1 MLAESGDAIQI
12 RALKRYA
19 SDYELSRRALSSEPC
34 EIIYKE
40 KIAIIGAGPAGLTA
54 AVDLIRLGYP
64 VIVFEAKKDPGGMLR
79 YGIPVYRLPER
90 ILKREIDW
98 IKSLGVKI
106 KTDKKI
112 KDPSEL
118 INQGFS
124 AVLVAGGAPKSFPL
138 GLEGGKSKG
147 VIDALD
153 FLNKVNTK
161 KPVNISA
168 NVVVIGGGSTAFDAA
183 RSAVRLG
190 AKKVVLAYRRGFE
203 EMPADKEEIAEAQDE
218 GVEIV
223 TLAIP
228 KKILTKNKNTIGVEF
243 LKAKLGKP
251 DSSGRRRPEPIKAS
265 EFTIKANTVI
275 PAIGAMPDIRPIGG
289 VKVTTPRG
297 VIEVSEKGETPVEA
311 IFAAGDVEMGPS
323 SVVDAIGRGHNA
335 ARGIH
340 EYLKGKTIKKAE
352 QLLQSVQI
360 YLGPSICRKTQHFA
374 KRNIKPGKTDSF
386 EEVEGSFT
394 DYQAV
399 EEALRCFSRGPCYA
413 CPVCLPNCDNKQLIA
428 EIENTTFL
436 VKSPPELSEHVSK
449 EGPINLKL
457 KVDNK
462 IKSMKLYGLT
472 SVVDPDLCI
481 GCGRC
486 EEVCAYRAIK
496 NVFSKNKQTVS
507 QVDHNAC
514 ASCSACVSECPSGA
528 ISQGFMSD
536 DDILK
541 RITDKKTPYKG
552 IKALMS
558 FWSTMTPVLE
568 SKEGIV
574 QLMSARKPSPSFL
587 IRALS
592 NSGRGLLVI
601 KPDEITGSH
610 YLPWEEHPD
619 DVIDRTLKLLDSIGI
634 SRKRIKYL
642 EKSNA
647 LDTKK
652 LLEKYSKELD
662 NNCLNHLNL
671 PKLKNIKSPL
681 GKTIALLR
689 IMSANPDLEPTDE
702 YNTLEQI
709 KKGGNAFFEGCIP
722 LINSVG
728 VAHNFYDISKT
739 RESIYELIKILELNL
754 GKIKGFNCPSKGLL
768 KLDWK
773 ESDKLVRKIKEN
785 NIKIYDKLKPKSI
798 AVATPEASLSFSK
811 DKRFGEIKNFPEILL
826 KKIDS
831 QKLNKINLTIGIHH
845 ACRLDEDPFYEP
857 IKKILNKIPGIKT
870 VDLKNLCGQSGFEE
884 LNAKSKQK
892 AVSLLKEA
900 SSKGADIILC
910 TSPYCQSHLLLCHR
924 EGSWRAVDIE
934 ISDIYRILLASINGD
949 M

>member
-1 MLAESGDAIQI
+1 
-12 RALKRYA
+12 
-19 SDYELSRRALSSEPC
+19 
-34 EIIYKE
+34 
-40 KIAIIGAGPAGLTA
+40 
-54 AVDLIRLGYP
+54 
-64 VIVFEAKKDPGGMLR
+64 
-79 YGIPVYRLPER
+79 
-90 ILKREIDW
+90 
-98 IKSLGVKI
+98 
-106 KTDKKI
+106 
-112 KDPSEL
+112 
-118 INQGFS
+118 
-124 AVLVAGGAPKSFPL
+124 
-138 GLEGGKSKG
+138 
-147 VIDALD
+147 
-153 FLNKVNTK
+153 
-161 KPVNISA
+161 
-168 NVVVIGGGSTAFDAA
+168 
-183 RSAVRLG
+183 
-190 AKKVVLAYRRGFE
+190 
-203 EMPADKEEIAEAQDE
+203 
-218 GVEIV
+218 
-223 TLAIP
+223 
-228 KKILTKNKNTIGVEF
+228 
-243 LKAKLGKP
+243 
-251 DSSGRRRPEPIKAS
+251 
-265 EFTIKANTVI
+265 
-275 PAIGAMPDIRPIGG
+275 
-289 VKVTTPRG
+289 
-297 VIEVSEKGETPVEA
+297 
-311 IFAAGDVEMGPS
+311 
-323 SVVDAIGRGHNA
+323 
-335 ARGIH
+335 
-340 EYLKGKTIKKAE
+340 
-352 QLLQSVQI
+352 
-360 YLGPSICRKTQHFA
+360 
-374 KRNIKPGKTDSF
+374 
-386 EEVEGSFT
+386 
-394 DYQAV
+394 
-399 EEALRCFSRGPCYA
+399 
-413 CPVCLPNCDNKQLIA
+413 
-428 EIENTTFL
+428 
-436 VKSPPELSEHVSK
+436 
-449 EGPINLKL
+449 
-457 KVDNK
+457 
-462 IKSMKLYGLT
+462 MKLYGLT